1 MNVQYSLIGDSLFL
15 PGLQVAVQSILDYG
29 HSDRIVVYS
38 PDPVVLADQFLHRSG
53 CRLVEV
59 NAIGSGYRAYGRFFP
74 SIVSSKV
81 FSFES
86 LYPDNDYVIYM
97 DADVLLIKD
106 FGPVLEKIESMAR
119 QVYAVGM
126 IFRIDGTGEE
136 VNAGLLIN
144 SGVLAIPAEYATP
157 EYVRR
162 LASNVLS
169 SKSCWEEKAISEV
182 YDGLVNVQLF
192 AAMHRLQE
200 STINHCT
207 QWVHY
212 SDPKPWIDEKEGRK
226 TCPRWWSVY
235 DSIISGPSSSLR
247 SGGITLTNN

>member
-1 MNVQYSLIGDSLFL
+1 MNVQYSLIGDSRFL
-15 PGLQVAVQSILDYG
+15 PGLQAAVKSILNYG
-29 HSDRIVVYS
+29 HSNRIVVYS
-38 PDPVVLADQFLHRSG
+38 PNSAVLTDPFLKRY
-53 CRLVEV
+53 CLPVE
-59 NAIGSGYRAYGRFFP
+59 AKTIGSGYRAYGRFFP
-74 SIVSSKV
+74 PIVASKV

-106 FGPVLEKIESMAR
+106 FGPVLEKMESMAR

-126 IFRIDGTGEE
+126 IFRLDGTGED

-144 SGVLAIPAEYATP
+144 SGILAIPAEYATP

-169 SKSCWEEKAISEV
+169 SQSGWEEKAVSEV

-247 SGGITLTNN
+247 SGGG